1 MKINDVLNI
10 LEKYAPTSLSDAYVK
25 KHDAYDNVGIIID
38 SDKDITGVLFSLDLT
53 CDAVDRAIENNCN
66 LIFTHHPA
74 IYAPIK
80 NITVDMPIFKAI
92 NNSIGV
98 ISFHLNLDIAKNGID
113 HYLAEGLGGKNCKIL
128 SLIEDG
134 IGYGRQFNLDN
145 TTFNDIVERYKTN
158 FKTDKVVSYG
168 NLNEKVSSVV
178 TLCGQGLS
186 EKTLEQAKGADLIV
200 SADVQHHLI
209 LKAMELNIK
218 LLIVSHYSSEFY
230 GFRKVYDNL
239 FDKLGVKTI
248 LNVEDKYL

>member
-1 MKINDVLNI
+1 MRINDILKI
-10 LEKYAPTSLSDAYVK
+10 LEEYAPTSLSESYVK
-25 KHDAYDNVGIIID
+25 KYDAYDNVGVIID
-38 SDKDITGVLFSLDLT
+38 TDKDITGVLFSLDLT
-53 CDAVDRAIENNCN
+53 SKAVECAIKNNCN

-80 NITVDMPIFKAI
+80 SISVDSPIYKAI

-113 HYLAEGLGGKNCKIL
+113 YYLADGLGGENCKIL
-128 SLIEDG
+128 LSFDDD

-145 TTFNDIVERYKTN
+145 PTFEEVIKRYKTN
-158 FKTDKVVSYG
+158 FKTDKVFAYG

-186 EKTLEQAKGADLIV
+186 EKTLDTIKDADLII
-200 SADVQHHLI
+200 SSDVQHHII

-218 LLIVSHYSSEFY
+218 LLIVTHYSSEFY
-230 GFRKVYDNL
+230 GFTKVYENL
-239 FDKLGVKTI
+239 SDKLNVKTV
-248 LNVEDKYL
+248 LNKEEIYL